1 MKSGKVLGLLS
12 FPQMPLGKSD
22 ADTHLKLFTI
32 MGFFILEF
40 SVGLESK
47 STWPILTQGE

>member
-1 MKSGKVLGLLS
+1 MKSGKVLGLPS

-32 MGFFILEF
+32 MGFSYWSSAL
-40 SVGLESK
+40 V
-47 STWPILTQGE
+47 